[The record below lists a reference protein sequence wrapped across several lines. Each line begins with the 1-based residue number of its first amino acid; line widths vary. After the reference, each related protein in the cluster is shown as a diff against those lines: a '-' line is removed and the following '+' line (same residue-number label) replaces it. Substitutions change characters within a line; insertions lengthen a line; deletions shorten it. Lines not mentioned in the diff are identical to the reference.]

1 MKLHVQEE
9 NVPPSVS
16 VIMAAYNAERTIETA
31 IRSILLQR
39 DVSVELVICDDC
51 STDATRDVVRSF
63 DDARIRLLENPVNM
77 GPGPSRDRAIA
88 SASAPWLAMVDAD
101 DALEPERLALLTS
114 AGEASGCQVIF
125 DDTLLCH
132 DTPQGI
138 APWVPLHGQSG
149 FGAHGSSP
157 RHVPIEDYITS
168 NRLLIHPIIRTDFVR
183 EHRIRHGA
191 RRFAE
196 DAEFHL
202 RLAMAGARFCYLPRP
217 LYRYR
222 ISPGSLTAQAR
233 NPALMR
239 ECLEECSRWE
249 GWWPSA
255 RHALHR
261 KIASLRGNEALY
273 ELADALRGRK
283 FSNAAKI
290 VASRPGI
297 LCEIPSRVTRRILY
311 LLDRRRHRGYAR

>member
-1 MKLHVQEE
+1 MH
-9 NVPPSVS
+9 PSIS

-31 IRSILLQR
+31 IRSILQQR
-39 DVSVELVICDDC
+39 HVRVELVICDDC
-51 STDATRDVVRSF
+51 STDATREVVRSF
-63 DDARIRLLENPVNM
+63 GDARIRLLENTVNM
-77 GPGPSRDRAIA
+77 GPGPSRDRAMA
-88 SASAPWLAMVDAD
+88 EASAPWFAMVDAD
-101 DALEPERLALLTS
+101 DALEPERLALLIN
-114 AGEASGCQVIF
+114 AGDASGCQVIF

-132 DTPQGI
+132 DTSQGMV
-138 APWVPLHGQSG
+138 PWGPLHGQSG
-149 FGAHGSSP
+149 FGGRGRSP

-168 NRLLIHPIIRTDFVR
+168 NRLLIHPIIRADFLR
-183 EHRIRHGA
+183 EHCIRHGT

-202 RLAMAGARFCYLPRP
+202 RLAMAGARFSYLPRP

-222 ISPGSLTAQAR
+222 ISPGSLTAQAS

-239 ECLEECSRWE
+239 ECLEECSRWQ

-255 RHALHR
+255 RQALHR
-261 KIASLRGNEALY
+261 KIASLRDNDALY
-273 ELADALRGRK
+273 ALAASLRGRE

-297 LCEIPSRVTRRILY
+297 LCEVPSRVARRIFY
-311 LLDRRRHRGYAR
+311 ELDRLRHRGYAR